1 MLTHMRAVSVALLCV
16 LAGSVGAQN
25 PAPRRSPGG
34 LTAERR
40 ELIDALGTSEL
51 PEALKLLRQYY
62 IDPAALKDESL
73 QRAQLE
79 GLLARLGPGARL
91 ASRRPTAEAT
101 PKTDPDSPFRAEVLK
116 TRVGCIRLGALT
128 KEHLTQLDQT
138 LRDYAQQKVPHLIL
152 DLRTTPASTDFDLA
166 AQVINRFVP
175 KGRPLFTLR
184 KPGGKDERL
193 FTSNT
198 DPLYEGFVV
207 VVVDAGTVGAA
218 EIVAAGVRLNT
229 RSMTVGTAT
238 GGQAVEYAD
247 LALGQETLLRV
258 AVAEAVPSAGPR
270 IFPEGVKPD
279 LTVENAPTGA
289 ERERVLKAALD
300 KGGFAGVLDDPER
313 MRINEASLVA
323 GLNPEVELLQ
333 EAQRRRGK
341 PVTIV
346 PRDVILQRAI
356 DTVTTVTS
364 LGNP

>member
-1 MLTHMRAVSVALLCV
+1 MLTHMRAVSVALL
-16 LAGSVGAQN
+16 LALATSLGAQN
-25 PAPRRSPGG
+25 SAPRRASGG
-34 LTAERR
+34 LAERR
-40 ELIDALGTSEL
+40 ELVDGLGSAEL
-51 PEALKLLRQYY
+51 PEAMKLLRQYY
-62 IDPAALKDESL
+62 IDPAALKEESL

-91 ASRRPTAEAT
+91 APRRPAAEQP
-101 PKTDPDSPFRAEVLK
+101 PKVETESPFRAELLK
-116 TRVGCIRLGALT
+116 GRIGCVRLGTLSRD
-128 KEHLTQLDQT
+128 QLASLDSA
-138 LRDYAQQKVPHLIL
+138 LRDFTAKKVPNVIL
-152 DLRTTPASTDFDLA
+152 DLRGTPPSTDFDLA
-166 AQVINRFVP
+166 AQIINRFVA
-175 KGRPLFTLR
+175 KGRPLFSLR

-193 FTSNT
+193 FTSNS

-207 VVVDAGTVGAA
+207 VVVDAGTAGAS

-229 RSMTVGTAT
+229 RSMTIGTAT

-279 LTVENAPTGA
+279 LVVEGAPSGA
-289 ERERVLKAALD
+289 ERERILKAALD
-300 KGGFAGVLDDPER
+300 TTGFAGVLDDPER

-341 PVTIV
+341 PVTLI
-346 PRDVILQRAI
+346 PRDVILQRAV
-356 DTVTTVTS
+356 DTVTTVSS
-364 LGNP
+364 LGAN